1 LDWTASRRGTPDYLS
16 AGDGSE
22 TEFLGQLLEAIPT
35 PVFFKDAHQIYRGCN
50 AAFERFLGKPRED
63 IVGKSV
69 FEVAPPEL
77 AQRYFDQDQALL
89 DNPPTQVYE
98 AEVDTG
104 EGRRIVVF
112 HKATYMDER
121 GDVSGIVG
129 VILDITERRQAED
142 ALRDA
147 LEQVSEASRSLKMAS
162 MALDSANEGIVVS
175 RRTSEDDRDHH
186 IVDVNDAFCR
196 VTGHSREEMLG
207 KSLTSLQSDAH
218 SREFYDAAEESL
230 RTTGRWKGEVVLGKA
245 DGTTFPAW
253 LVLTVVRD
261 EQGPGASIVGVFTDL
276 SDLEKTQ
283 GRLTGG

>member
-1 LDWTASRRGTPDYLS
+1 MDWISSRRGAPDYLS

-22 TEFLGQLLEAIPT
+22 AEFLGQLLEAIPA

-50 AAFERFLGKPRED
+50 AAFERFLGKPRKD

-98 AEVDTG
+98 SDVQTEDGVRT
-104 EGRRIVVF
+104 VVF

-129 VILDITERRQAED
+129 VILDITERRRAED
-142 ALRDA
+142 ALREA
-147 LEQVSEASRSLKMAS
+147 LEQVRDANQRLRLAS

-175 RRTSEDDRDHH
+175 RRTGEDDRDYR

-196 VTGHSREEMLG
+196 LTGRSREGVLG
-207 KSLTSLQSDAH
+207 KKLASLRSDEH
-218 SREFYDAAEESL
+218 PPEFYEAAEEAL
-230 RTTGRWKGEVVLGKA
+230 RTKGEWKGEIFLSKA
-245 DGTTFPAW
+245 DGTVFPVWVA
-253 LVLTVVRD
+253 LTVVKD
-261 EQGPGASIVGVFTDL
+261 EDGAGASIVGVFTDL
-276 SDLEKTQ
+276 TEISRAHDQLI
-283 GRLTGG
+283 G

>member
-1 LDWTASRRGTPDYLS
+1 LDWTALHRGTPEYLS

-22 TEFLGQLLEAIPT
+22 AEFLGQLLEAIPA
-35 PVFFKDAHQIYRGCN
+35 PVFFKDAHQVYRGCN
-50 AAFERFLGKPRED
+50 AAFERFLGKPRRE

-98 AEVDTG
+98 ADVQTE
-104 EGRRIVVF
+104 EGRRTVVF

-147 LEQVSEASRSLKMAS
+147 LEQVRDANQRLRLAS
-162 MALDSANEGIVVS
+162 MALDGANEGIVVT
-175 RRTSEDDRDHH
+175 RRTGEDDRDHQ

-196 VTGHSREEMLG
+196 LTGHSREEVLG
-207 KSLTSLQSDAH
+207 QDLASLRSDEHPA
-218 SREFYDAAEESL
+218 EFYEAAEETL
-230 RTTGRWKGEVVLGKA
+230 RTTGEWKGEIFLTRA
-245 DGTTFPAW
+245 DGTVFPAW
-253 LVLTVVRD
+253 VAMTVVKD
-261 EQGPGASIVGVFTDL
+261 EEGPGASIVGVFTDL
-276 SDLEKTQ
+276 TDVARAHDKLI
-283 GRLTGG
+283 G

>member
-1 LDWTASRRGTPDYLS
+1 LDWTASRKGTPDYLS

-22 TEFLGQLLEAIPT
+22 AEFLGQLLEAIPA
-35 PVFFKDAHQIYRGCN
+35 PVFFKDAHQVYRGCN
-50 AAFERFLGKPRED
+50 AAFERFLGKPRRE

-98 AEVDTG
+98 ADVQTED
-104 EGRRIVVF
+104 GRRTVVF

-142 ALRDA
+142 ALREA
-147 LEQVSEASRSLKMAS
+147 LEQVRDANQRLRLAS
-162 MALDSANEGIVVS
+162 MALDSANEGIVVT
-175 RRTSEDDRDHH
+175 RRIGEDDRDHQ

-196 VTGHSREEMLG
+196 LTGRSREEVLG
-207 KSLTSLQSDAH
+207 KDLASLRSNEH
-218 SREFYDAAEESL
+218 PREFYEAAEETL
-230 RTTGRWKGEVVLGKA
+230 RTTGEWKGEIFLTRA
-245 DGTTFPAW
+245 DGTVFPAW
-253 LVLTVVRD
+253 VAMTVVKD
-261 EQGPGASIVGVFTDL
+261 EEGAGASIVGVFTDL
-276 SDLEKTQ
+276 TDITKAQ
-283 GRLTGG
+283 DQIVG

>member
-1 LDWTASRRGTPDYLS
+1 LDWTASRKGTPDYLS

-22 TEFLGQLLEAIPT
+22 AEFLGQLLEAIPA
-35 PVFFKDAHQIYRGCN
+35 PVFFKDAHQVYRGCN
-50 AAFERFLGKPRED
+50 AAFERFLGKPRRD

-98 AEVDTG
+98 ADVQTED
-104 EGRRIVVF
+104 GRRTVVF

-142 ALRDA
+142 ALREA
-147 LEQVSEASRSLKMAS
+147 LEQVREANQRLRLAS
-162 MALDSANEGIVVS
+162 MALDGANEGIVVT
-175 RRTSEDDRDHH
+175 RRTGEDDRDHQ

-196 VTGHSREEMLG
+196 LTGRSREEVLG
-207 KSLTSLQSDAH
+207 KDLASLRSDEH
-218 SREFYDAAEESL
+218 PREFYEAAEETL
-230 RTTGRWKGEVVLGKA
+230 RTTGEWKGEVFLNRA
-245 DGTTFPAW
+245 DGTMFPAW
-253 LVLTVVRD
+253 VALTVVKD
-261 EQGPGASIVGVFTDL
+261 EEGAGASIVGVFTDL
-276 SDLEKTQ
+276 TDITKAQ
-283 GRLTGG
+283 DQIIG